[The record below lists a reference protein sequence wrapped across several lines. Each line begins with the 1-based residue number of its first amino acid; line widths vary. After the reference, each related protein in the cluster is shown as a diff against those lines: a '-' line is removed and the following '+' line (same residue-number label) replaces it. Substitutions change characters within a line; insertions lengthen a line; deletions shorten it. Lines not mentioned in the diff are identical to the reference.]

1 LDGRDFSLNV
11 TELFLVSGTSMINMS
26 LCNITIWRVIQYRTE
41 CMLNRLKETLHSYYQ
56 LDVINHTI
64 IINI

>member
-1 LDGRDFSLNV
+1 
-11 TELFLVSGTSMINMS
+11 MINML

-56 LDVINHTI
+56 LNVINHTI